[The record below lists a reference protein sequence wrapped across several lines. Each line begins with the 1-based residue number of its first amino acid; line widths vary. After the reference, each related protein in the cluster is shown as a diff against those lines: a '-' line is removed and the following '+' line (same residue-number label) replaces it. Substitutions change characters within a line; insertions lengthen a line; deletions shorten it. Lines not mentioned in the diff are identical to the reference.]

1 MSQLNPWL
9 TLLIGFV
16 AGFVVEWLIE
26 LWYWRRKRMADQ
38 TVLNALRNRLH
49 VREAELKAKE
59 AHLRALMS
67 TVGIAA
73 GPQASETATAAAQA
87 PSPTVPSLPA
97 SPAEEA
103 SSLPGPPPGAR
114 RSAESEA
121 DPLPSAEPQPPAQAS
136 SRSKLAEDA
145 AALQTPP
152 APPTPVSTTQ
162 ESAAS
167 PGGPRV
173 EEEPPTPPQ
182 PAWEAEPASAELR
195 PSSLEQTEGDDLTR
209 IQGIG
214 PRFAEILN
222 EAGIRHYSDLA
233 GMSPDDLQAIVQAPA
248 WRKVDYVSWV
258 TQAQVLAV
266 SPPPLT
272 AGDDLQEIDG
282 IGATYARRLREA
294 GIDSFAALAAS
305 DEQTLQ
311 EIIAAPEWR
320 KPDVASWIA
329 QARER
334 S

>member
-38 TVLNALRNRLH
+38 TLLNALRNRLH

-59 AHLRALMS
+59 AHLRSLMS
-67 TVGIAA
+67 TMGIAA
-73 GPQASETATAAAQA
+73 GPQASETATTAAQA
-87 PSPTVPSLPA
+87 PSPAVASPPA
-97 SPAEEA
+97 SPAEVV
-103 SSLPGPPPGAR
+103 SSLPGSPPDAGG
-114 RSAESEA
+114 SAESEA
-121 DPLPSAEPQPPAQAS
+121 GPLSPAEPQPPVQAS
-136 SRSKLAEDA
+136 FSSQLAED

-152 APPTPVSTTQ
+152 APPPPVPTAQ
-162 ESAAS
+162 ESAAT
-167 PGGPRV
+167 PGGPGV
-173 EEEPPTPPQ
+173 EEEPLTPPQ
-182 PAWEAEPASAELR
+182 PALEAEPAPAEPR
-195 PSSLEQTEGDDLTR
+195 PSPLEQSEGDDLTR

-233 GMSPDDLQAIVQAPA
+233 AMSPDDLQAIVQAPA
-248 WRKVDYVSWV
+248 WRKVDYVSWI

-266 SPPPLT
+266 SPPPQA